1 MSSIIG
7 HPADEAD
14 LVALA
19 LAVGSV
25 VLDVVDSVTAANARV
40 ALAVVALSADELL
53 AESLVVVLSGLVLD
67 DNLLVVIGDLVDD
80 PLEALAELEL
90 VEDSD
95 ALRCDG
101 DTGGRVLMVGR
112 LEVGSF
118 MVG

>member
-25 VLDVVDSVTAANARV
+25 VLDVVDGVTAANARV
-40 ALAVVALSADELL
+40 ALAVVALGADELL
-53 AESLVVVLSGLVLD
+53 AESLVVVLLGCLLD

-90 VEDSD
+90 VEGRD
-95 ALRCDG
+95 ALGCDG
-101 DTGGRVLMVGR
+101 DTGGRVLMV
-112 LEVGSF
+112 VG
-118 MVG
+118 VKVTG